1 MRAPQTRVGDIFEI
15 PITPRIKRYMQ
26 FILVDS
32 SCLGGWCIRVFKKEY
47 ATEDKPDMEDVISDK
62 VDFYCLTY
70 AIGHGVLDELWT
82 KAGKSKELGSF
93 DNIVFKQKDII
104 HGGWRIWRARQ
115 EVKHY
120 KTLPKKYVKASKG
133 ALLAPMSVV
142 NRIRTGRWM
151 DIPNVYDDYKG
162 ASFFERL
169 VGVEF
174 IPKGLKII

>member
-1 MRAPQTRVGDIFEI
+1 
-15 PITPRIKRYMQ
+15 MQ

-115 EVKHY
+115 EVKQGCFISTCECGQQDTY
-120 KTLPKKYVKASKG
+120 
-133 ALLAPMSVV
+133 
-142 NRIRTGRWM
+142 RTM
-151 DIPNVYDDYKG
+151 DGYT
-162 ASFFERL
+162 ECL
-169 VGVEF
+169 
-174 IPKGLKII
+174 

>member
-1 MRAPQTRVGDIFEI
+1 
-15 PITPRIKRYMQ
+15 
-26 FILVDS
+26 
-32 SCLGGWCIRVFKKEY
+32 
-47 ATEDKPDMEDVISDK
+47 MEDVISDK

-133 ALLAPMSVV
+133 ALLAPISVV

-151 DIPNVYDDYKG
+151 DIKQ
-162 ASFFERL
+162 R
-169 VGVEF
+169 
-174 IPKGLKII
+174 I